1 MALPNNDE
9 LEGKF
14 DKAKGSIKSGLGNL
28 TGDRD
33 LEAEGNADKASGN
46 IQEGFGKVK
55 RGIGETVDKI
65 GDAISGTGDKIN
77 R

>member
-14 DKAKGSIKSGLGNL
+14 DQAKGSVKSGLGNL

-33 LEAEGNADKASGN
+33 LEAEGEADKAGGN
-46 IQEGFGKVK
+46 LQEGFGKAK
-55 RGIGETVDKI
+55 RGIGEAVDKI
-65 GDAISGTGDKIN
+65 GDAISGAGDKIN